1 MPDRTI
7 PPGRTPAVET
17 TPGARWGDHPPPTH
31 LLAVAAGGVLGTALR
46 YLFVLAFPTPP
57 GGFPWTTFAENVLGA
72 FLLGI
77 VLVGLL
83 RASGWGRDWRPFLA
97 TGVLGSFTTFS
108 NFSVE
113 IYRLGEGGSL
123 DLALLY
129 ATGSTGAGLVAAFAG
144 IGAGAAVMRRVG

>member
-1 MPDRTI
+1 MSDRTI
-7 PPGRTPAVET
+7 PPARTPAVET
-17 TPGARWGDHPPPTH
+17 TPGVRRRELPAFGTMI
-31 LLAVAAGGVLGTALR
+31 AVGAGGVLGTAFR

-83 RASGWGRDWRPFLA
+83 RASGRGTDWRPFLA

-113 IYRLGEGGSL
+113 MLRLGEGGSL

-129 ATGSTGAGLVAAFAG
+129 AAGSTAAGLLAAFAG
-144 IGAGAAVMRRVG
+144 IGAGAAVMRG